1 VGKKIFISLII
12 LMSISLIGIIAV
24 QVYWINS
31 TIEIRENQF
40 SNDVKY
46 ALAKV
51 SENIQ
56 KREIND
62 YYKMFAPLLDSAR
75 MAKKGIIKNL
85 FYSKIDTS
93 TNEIFTYK
101 QSILENNF
109 KSPLTNLKLA
119 TDSLSFNSYF
129 SETTKELSKISNS
142 SGEMS
147 QITPEQKFVSVGKM
161 INLANIQLEDFF
173 KGIAPRKPIYQRLS
187 KNELKF
193 NLDFE
198 LSQRGINTNYE
209 FGVYDDIFPT
219 KIKSNSFKLNDSITY
234 KVPLFIED
242 NGVTN
247 YYLYV
252 SFPKKESYLLAA
264 ISKVLVFGAFFI
276 LVIAFAYISA
286 LYQLIKQKQ
295 ISQIKTEFI
304 NNMTHEFK
312 TPIATINLAL
322 DAIKNPR
329 IISDKDKILN
339 YVKMIREENKRMLTQ
354 VENVL
359 RISQLEKNQLDMT
372 KDIVDI
378 SDLLEEAISH
388 VSLII
393 NNRQGYIKT
402 HFNATLDEIQ
412 GSPFHLKNVFIN
424 ILDNAIKYSEEAPKI
439 DVFTESKGAEIF
451 IKFVDQGIGMNK
463 NVQKQVFNKFYREQT
478 GNIHNVKGH
487 GLGLA
492 YVKKIVEYHGG
503 TVTVESEKG
512 KGSTFTVKLLLI

>member
-1 VGKKIFISLII
+1 MSKRLFISLIL

-24 QVYWINS
+24 QVYWIKS

-62 YYKMFAPLLDSAR
+62 YYKTFAPLLDSAR

-93 TNEIFTYK
+93 TNEIFTYR

-109 KSPLTNLKLA
+109 KSPLTNLQLA
-119 TDSLSFNSYF
+119 TDTLSFNSYL
-129 SETTKELSKISNS
+129 SETTKEFSRYHNLSKDI
-142 SGEMS
+142 S

-161 INLANIQLEDFF
+161 INLAKIQLEDFF
-173 KGIAPRKPIYQRLS
+173 KGIAPRKPVYKRIS
-187 KNELKF
+187 KNELKL
-193 NLDFE
+193 NLDYE
-198 LSQRGINTNYE
+198 LGQRGINTNYE
-209 FGVYDDIFPT
+209 FGVYDDAFPT
-219 KIKSNSFKLNDSITY
+219 KIKSNLFVLKGNKTY

-242 NGVTN
+242 NGATN
-247 YYLYV
+247 FYLYV
-252 SFPKKESYLLAA
+252 SFPKKEAYILAA
-264 ISKVLVFGAFFI
+264 ISKILTLGAFFI
-276 LVIAFAYISA
+276 LIIAFAYVSA
-286 LYQLIKQKQ
+286 IYQLIKQKQ

-322 DAIKNPR
+322 DAIKNPK
-329 IISDKDKILN
+329 IISDKDKIMN
-339 YVKMIREENKRMLTQ
+339 YINMIREENKRMLTQ

-359 RISQLEKNQLDMT
+359 RISQLEKNQLDIS
-372 KDIVDI
+372 KEIVDV
-378 SDLLEEAISH
+378 SDLLDEAITH
-388 VSLII
+388 VYLIVMDK
-393 NNRQGYIKT
+393 QGYINT
-402 HFNATLDEIQ
+402 HFDATLDEIH
-412 GSPFHLKNVFIN
+412 GNPFHLKNVFIN
-424 ILDNAIKYSEEAPKI
+424 ILDNAIKYSEDAPKI
-439 DVFTESKGAEIF
+439 DIYTETKGNEIF
-451 IKFVDQGIGMNK
+451 IKFIDQGIGMNK
-463 NVQKQVFNKFYREQT
+463 TVQKQVFNKFYREQT
-478 GNIHNVKGH
+478 GNIHSVKGH
-487 GLGLA
+487 GLGLS

-512 KGSTFTVKLLLI
+512 KGSTFTVKLSLI

>member
-1 VGKKIFISLII
+1 
-12 LMSISLIGIIAV
+12 MSISLIGIIAV
-24 QVYWINS
+24 QVYWIKN

-56 KREIND
+56 KREINN
-62 YYKMFAPLLDSAR
+62 YYQTFAPLLDSAK

-109 KSPLTNLKLA
+109 KSPLTNLQLA
-119 TDSLSFNSYF
+119 SDTLNFNSFY
-129 SETTKELSKISNS
+129 SETTKELSKYNRISDDIN
-142 SGEMS
+142 

-161 INLANIQLEDFF
+161 INLAKIQLEDFF
-173 KGIAPRKPIYQRLS
+173 KGIAPRKPIYQRVS
-187 KNELKF
+187 KNEIKL
-193 NLDFE
+193 NLDYE
-198 LSQRGINTNYE
+198 LGQRGINTDYE
-209 FGVYDDIFPT
+209 FGLYDDVFPT
-219 KIKSNSFKLNDSITY
+219 KIKSAAFELNKSINY

-247 YYLYV
+247 FYLYV
-252 SFPKKESYLLAA
+252 SFPKKEIYILAE
-264 ISKVLVFGAFFI
+264 ISKILILGAFFI
-276 LVIAFAYISA
+276 LIIAFAYVSA
-286 LYQLIKQKQ
+286 IYQLIKQKQ

-322 DAIKNPR
+322 DAIKNPK

-359 RISQLEKNQLDMT
+359 RISQLEKNQLDMNME
-372 KDIVDI
+372 IVDLRN
-378 SDLLEEAISH
+378 LLEEAIAH
-388 VSLII
+388 VSLIVNDKNGFI
-393 NNRQGYIKT
+393 NM
-402 HFNATLDEIQ
+402 HFNATLDEIK
-412 GSPFHLKNVFIN
+412 GSPFHLKNVFVN
-424 ILDNAIKYSEEAPKI
+424 ILDNAIKYSEDAPKI
-439 DVFTESKGAEIF
+439 DIYTETKGNEIL

-463 NVQKQVFNKFYREQT
+463 NVQKQVFNKFYREQS

-503 TVTVESEKG
+503 SVTVESEKG
-512 KGSTFTVKLLLI
+512 KGSTFTIKLSLI